1 MAYLLTIFKILLKH
15 FILRKIRDKSLR
27 PIGMMQSVPSCISLL
42 FIHYSLSLP
51 AAVQEYTNPV
61 KAVFSIPCN
70 QNNIAKLLQANLLAV
85 AMGIVSWRL
94 PPAALH

>member
-1 MAYLLTIFKILLKH
+1 MVAPYWNDAITASMHLITVFH
-15 FILRKIRDKSLR
+15 
-27 PIGMMQSVPSCISLL
+27 
-42 FIHYSLSLP
+42 SLSLP
-51 AAVQEYTNPV
+51 APVQEYTNPV

-85 AMGIVSWRL
+85 AMGMVSWLL